1 MADRR
6 RRWGGPE
13 APPPADPV
21 LADGARIADA
31 MGWVPLWRAWLRVA
45 GDTTADTAAT
55 VVSRD
60 TPAVRAADG
69 SVIRP
74 TNAQLTA
81 GIRFLLDLP
90 A

>member
-1 MADRR
+1 
-6 RRWGGPE
+6 
-13 APPPADPV
+13 
-21 LADGARIADA
+21 
-31 MGWVPLWRAWLRVA
+31 VPLWRAWLRVA
-45 GDTTADTAAT
+45 SDTRADTGAA

-69 SVIRP
+69 TIIRP